1 MIFNPTAV
9 EGVYLIEPEPYID
22 ERGLFAR
29 VFDEE
34 AFRELGLRTAY
45 VQNSVSYNPVK
56 GTLRGM
62 HFQRGEHAEAKLI
75 RCTRGAIYDVAIDLR
90 PGSPTLHRW
99 AAAEL
104 TAENHRQFY
113 VPEGCA
119 HGFLTLAPDSEVY
132 YQISAAYCPEASAG
146 VRWDDPAFGV
156 KWPSAPVVMSPK
168 DAAYEALRAL

>member
-1 MIFNPTAV
+1 MIFTATDV
-9 EGVYLIEPEPYID
+9 EGAYVIDPEPFVD
-22 ERGLFAR
+22 DRGLFAR
-29 VFDEE
+29 VFDEDT
-34 AFRELGLRTAY
+34 FRELGLSTRFP
-45 VQNSVSYNPVK
+45 QCSVSYNPVK
-56 GTLRGM
+56 GTMRGM

-119 HGFLTLAPDSEVY
+119 HGFLTLEPDSEVY
-132 YQISAAYCPEASAG
+132 YQISAAYSPEASAG

-156 KWPSAPVVMSPK
+156 TWPFAPVVMSPK

>member
-1 MIFNPTAV
+1 MIFTTTDV
-9 EGVYLIEPEPYID
+9 DGVYVVETEPYVD
-22 ERGLFAR
+22 ERGVFAR
-29 VFDEE
+29 VFDEDTFHE
-34 AFRELGLRTAY
+34 MGLSTRFP
-45 VQNSVSYNPVK
+45 QCSVSYNPIR
-56 GTLRGM
+56 GTMRGM

-90 PGSPTLHRW
+90 PESPTFHRW

-104 TAENHRQFY
+104 TAVNHRQLY

-119 HGFLTLAPDSEVY
+119 HGFLTLETDTEVY
-132 YQISAAYCPEASAG
+132 YQISAPYVAEASAG

-168 DAAYEALRAL
+168 DAAYEALRAV